1 MRLATRFK
9 LMGLLSAAIV
19 AITVA
24 ILLTSAQRVQQE
36 LLRNEAA
43 SDMVGAI
50 TGLRFLTMEYV
61 LKHEERTRTQW
72 RMRSASLAQ
81 LLAQLSADASQGG
94 YPGDGAVLAGLQIT
108 LGSIDKQFARLSEP
122 RPYARDATEQAVAA
136 EFEARLSGQITNR
149 MQGMIADA
157 MRLSADSRAGVL
169 AAQRQEQAVMLG
181 FGGLAMLMVA
191 VAAWLGYRS
200 VAHALQ
206 RLREGTQRV
215 GEGDLA
221 FRLDRRE
228 RDEIGELARAFDGMT
243 ARLRETSVSRNELAV
258 SNAALQSEI
267 RERQQAEGRNLEQLA
282 RLRLLHQITRSIGD
296 RQDLRS
302 IFQVVLRCLEDQLPI
317 SFGCA
322 CLYDPDSSHVMVSCV
337 GMHSAASLG
346 HPLSERTLIE
356 LDGAGLTRCVQG
368 EFVYETDIAETD
380 TPFARLLAGSGL
392 RSLVLAPLPVEGRVA
407 GILVAGRRAPGG
419 FSSGDCDF
427 LQQLSEHV
435 ALAVH
440 QGELYVALQR
450 AYDDMRQAQ
459 RKFLQ
464 QERLRALGQMASGIA
479 HDINNAISP
488 VALYTEYLLEGESG
502 LSPHARHCLEVVR
515 RAVDDVAATVAHM
528 REFYRMRD
536 AQLPQAPVAA
546 GELLQQVADLTRASW
561 NDMPQQHGATIR
573 LTVET
578 HPGLPPLMGVES
590 DIREALTNLVLNA
603 VDAMPDGGHLV
614 LRTRMLELGGQ
625 EGQGMR
631 RICIEVSDT
640 GIGMDEATRR
650 RCLEPF
656 FTTKGE
662 RGTGLGLAMVY
673 GMVERHGGQID
684 IVTAPGKGTTVRLGF
699 DAPPAPPLP
708 GLASAAG
715 TRAGKLRILA
725 VDDDPQLLHTLRVIL
740 ERDGHRVTEADGGQ
754 AGIDLF
760 RNAHA
765 SGEPYALVVTDL
777 GMPYVDGRKVADAV
791 KALSPAT
798 PVLLL
803 TGWGQRMAAENDIP
817 PHVDKVLGKPPRLE
831 ELRMALAECCGEEE
845 E

>member
-9 LMGLLSAAIV
+9 LMGLLSALIV
-19 AITVA
+19 AVTVA
-24 ILLTSAQRVQQE
+24 VLLDSAQRVRRE
-36 LLRNEAA
+36 VLRNETA
-43 SDMVGAI
+43 SEMVSAI

-81 LLAQLSADASQGG
+81 LLDAAAKTDAR
-94 YPGDGAVLAGLQIT
+94 GDAAVIAGLQIT
-108 LGSIDKQFARLSEP
+108 LASLDKQFARLSEP
-122 RPYARDATEQAVAA
+122 RPFAHDAAEQAVAK

-157 MRLSADSRAGVL
+157 MRLAADSRTGVL
-169 AAQRQEQAVMLG
+169 AAQRQEQVVTLA
-181 FGGLAMLMVA
+181 FGGIAMLAVA

-206 RLREGTQRV
+206 RLHEGTQRV
-215 GEGDLA
+215 GAGDLA

-228 RDEIGELARAFDGMT
+228 RDEIGDLARAFDGMT
-243 ARLRETSVSRNELAV
+243 ARLMETSVSRNELAA

-267 RERQQAEGRNLEQLA
+267 HERQQAEGRNLEQLA
-282 RLRLLHQITRSIGD
+282 RLHLLHQITRSIGD

-317 SFGCA
+317 NFGCA
-322 CLYDPDSSHVMVSCV
+322 FLYDRDSSRLMTSCV
-337 GMHSAASLG
+337 GMHSGAALG
-346 HPLSERTLIE
+346 NPLNERTVIE

-368 EFVYETDIAETD
+368 EFVYETDIAEAD
-380 TPFARLLAGSGL
+380 TPFARRLATGGL

-407 GILVAGRRAPGG
+407 GILVAARRAPHG
-419 FSSGDCDF
+419 FSSGECDF

-459 RKFLQ
+459 QKFLQ

-488 VALYTEYLLEGESG
+488 VALYTEYLLESEAG
-502 LSPHARHCLEVVR
+502 LSAHARHCLEVVR

-528 REFYRMRD
+528 REFYRSRD
-536 AQLPQAPVAA
+536 GLAPQVPVDA
-546 GELLQQVADLTRASW
+546 GQLLQQVADLTHSSW

-573 LTVET
+573 LAVEAS
-578 HPGLPPLMGVES
+578 PDLPPIMGVES

-614 LRTRMLELGGQ
+614 LRTRLLELGEQ

-631 RICIEVSDT
+631 RVAIEVCDT

-684 IVTAPGKGTTVRLGF
+684 IVTAPGKGTMVRLAF
-699 DAPPAPPLP
+699 DAPPAAPAA
-708 GLASAAG
+708 GLARMAG
-715 TRAGKLRILA
+715 PRAGQLRILA
-725 VDDDPQLLHTLRVIL
+725 VDDDPLLLKSLRVIL

-760 RNAHA
+760 CNAHN
-765 SGEPYALVVTDL
+765 SGEPYSLVVTDL
-777 GMPYVDGRKVADAV
+777 GMPYVDGRKVAQAV
-791 KALSPAT
+791 KALSPVT

-803 TGWGQRMAAENDIP
+803 TGWGQRMTAENDIP
-817 PHVDKVLGKPPRLE
+817 PYVDKVLSKPPKIE
-831 ELRMALAECCGEEE
+831 ELRLALADCCSEEA
-845 E
+845 

>member
-9 LMGLLSAAIV
+9 LMGLLSAMIV
-19 AITVA
+19 AMTVA
-24 ILLTSAQRVQQE
+24 ILLTSAERVRQE
-36 LLRNEAA
+36 VLRNEAA
-43 SDMVGAI
+43 SEMVNAI

-72 RMRSASLAQ
+72 SMRSASLAR
-81 LLAQLSADASQGG
+81 LLDEASRAGN
-94 YPGDGAVLAGLQIT
+94 PGDAAVVAGLQIT
-108 LGSIDKQFARLSEP
+108 LSSIDKQFERLSAR
-122 RPYARDATEQAVAA
+122 RPFARDAAEQAVAA
-136 EFEARLSGQITNR
+136 EFEAHLSGQITNR

-169 AAQRQEQAVMLG
+169 AAQRQEQAAMLA
-181 FGGLAMLMVA
+181 FGGLLMLAVA

-200 VAHALQ
+200 VVSALQ
-206 RLREGTQRV
+206 RLRVGTQRV
-215 GEGDLA
+215 GAGDLG
-221 FRLDRRE
+221 FRVYMRE
-228 RDEIGELARAFDGMT
+228 RDEIGELAQAFDSMT
-243 ARLRETSVSRNELAV
+243 ARLMETSVSRNELAA
-258 SNAALQSEI
+258 SNAALQLEI
-267 RERQQAEGRNLEQLA
+267 RERQQAEGRNLDQLA

-317 SFGCA
+317 NFGCA
-322 CLYDPDSSHVMVSCV
+322 CLYDKDSNHVVVSCV
-337 GMHSAASLG
+337 GMHSAAALG
-346 HPLSERTLIE
+346 HPLNERTVIE

-368 EFVYETDIAETD
+368 EFVYETDIAQAD
-380 TPFARLLAGSGL
+380 TPFARLLAAGGL

-407 GILVAGRRAPGG
+407 GILVAARRAPQG
-419 FSSGDCDF
+419 FSSGECEF

-450 AYDDMRQAQ
+450 AYDEMRQAQ
-459 RKFLQ
+459 QRFLQ

-488 VALYTEYLLEGESG
+488 VALYTEYLLESEAG

-528 REFYRMRD
+528 REFYRTRD
-536 AQLPQAPVAA
+536 AQLPQVPVAA
-546 GELLQQVADLTRASW
+546 GDLLQQVADLTRASW
-561 NDMPQQHGATIR
+561 HDMPQQHGATIR

-578 HPGLPPLMGVES
+578 IPDLPCFLGVDS

-603 VDAMPDGGHLV
+603 VDAMPDGGHLAM
-614 LRTRMLELGGQ
+614 RTRLLELGGQ
-625 EGQGMR
+625 EGQGER
-631 RICIEVSDT
+631 RVCIEVSDT
-640 GIGMDEATRR
+640 GVGMDEATRR

-673 GMVERHGGQID
+673 GMVERHGGHID
-684 IVTAPGKGTTVRLGF
+684 IVTAPGKGTTVRLAF
-699 DAPPAPPLP
+699 DVPPASPAPS
-708 GLASAAG
+708 LAFVPG
-715 TRAGKLRILA
+715 TRAGQLRILV
-725 VDDDPQLLHTLRVIL
+725 VDDDPQLLKSLRVIL

-777 GMPYVDGRKVADAV
+777 GMPYVDGRKVAQAV
-791 KALSPAT
+791 KAIAPAT

-831 ELRMALAECCGEEE
+831 ELRMALAECCSEEA
-845 E
+845 

>member
-9 LMGLLSAAIV
+9 LMGLLSAVIV
-19 AITVA
+19 AMTVA
-24 ILLTSAQRVQQE
+24 ILLTSAERVRQE
-36 LLRNEAA
+36 VLRNEAA
-43 SDMVGAI
+43 SEMVNAI

-61 LKHEERTRTQW
+61 LKHEERTRVQW
-72 RMRSASLAQ
+72 RLRSASLTR
-81 LLAQLSADASQGG
+81 LLDEASQAAS
-94 YPGDGAVLAGLQIT
+94 PGDAAVVAGLQIT
-108 LGSIDKQFARLSEP
+108 LSSIDKQFERLSAP
-122 RPYARDATEQAVAA
+122 RPLARDAAEQAVAA
-136 EFEARLSGQITNR
+136 EFEARLSGQITHR

-157 MRLSADSRAGVL
+157 MRLLADSRAGVL
-169 AAQRQEQAVMLG
+169 AAQEQEQAAMLG
-181 FGGLAMLMVA
+181 FGGLVMLAVA

-200 VAHALQ
+200 VVSALQ
-206 RLREGTQRV
+206 RLRVGTQRV
-215 GEGDLA
+215 GAGDLG
-221 FRLDRRE
+221 FRVGMRE
-228 RDEIGELARAFDGMT
+228 RDEIGELAQAFDSMT
-243 ARLRETSVSRNELAV
+243 ARLMETSVSRNELAA

-267 RERQQAEGRNLEQLA
+267 RERQQAEGRALEQLA

-317 SFGCA
+317 NFGCA
-322 CLYDPDSSHVMVSCV
+322 CLYDKDSDRVMVSCI
-337 GMHSAASLG
+337 GMHSAAALG
-346 HPLSERTLIE
+346 HPLNERTVIA
-356 LDGAGLTRCVQG
+356 LDGAGLTRCIQG
-368 EFVYETDIAETD
+368 EFVYETDIAQGD
-380 TPFARLLAGSGL
+380 TPFARLLAAGGL

-407 GILVAGRRAPGG
+407 GILVAARRAPHG
-419 FSSGDCDF
+419 FSHGECEF

-450 AYDDMRQAQ
+450 AYDEMRHAQ
-459 RKFLQ
+459 QKFLQ

-488 VALYTEYLLEGESG
+488 VALYTEYLLESEAG

-528 REFYRMRD
+528 REFYRTRD
-536 AQLPQAPVAA
+536 AQLPQLPVAA

-561 NDMPQQHGATIR
+561 HDMPQQHGATIR
-573 LTVET
+573 LTVESSPDLPCF
-578 HPGLPPLMGVES
+578 PGVDS

-603 VDAMPDGGHLV
+603 VDAMPDGGDLA
-614 LRTRMLELGGQ
+614 LRTRLLELGGQ
-625 EGQGMR
+625 EGQGER
-631 RICIEVSDT
+631 RVCIEVSDT
-640 GIGMDEATRR
+640 GVGMDEATRR

-673 GMVERHGGQID
+673 GMVERHGGHID
-684 IVTAPGKGTTVRLGF
+684 IVTAPGKGTTVRLAFGV
-699 DAPPAPPLP
+699 PPASPPPSLVHAP
-708 GLASAAG
+708 G
-715 TRAGKLRILA
+715 TRAARLRILA
-725 VDDDPQLLHTLRVIL
+725 VDDDPQLLKSLRVIL

-777 GMPYVDGRKVADAV
+777 GMPYIDGRKVAQAV
-791 KALSPAT
+791 KAIAPAT

-803 TGWGQRMAAENDIP
+803 TGWGRRMAAENDIP

-831 ELRMALAECCGEEE
+831 ELRMALAECCSEEA
-845 E
+845 

>member
-1 MRLATRFK
+1 
-9 LMGLLSAAIV
+9 
-19 AITVA
+19 
-24 ILLTSAQRVQQE
+24 
-36 LLRNEAA
+36 
-43 SDMVGAI
+43 
-50 TGLRFLTMEYV
+50 
-61 LKHEERTRTQW
+61 
-72 RMRSASLAQ
+72 
-81 LLAQLSADASQGG
+81 
-94 YPGDGAVLAGLQIT
+94 
-108 LGSIDKQFARLSEP
+108 
-122 RPYARDATEQAVAA
+122 
-136 EFEARLSGQITNR
+136 
-149 MQGMIADA
+149 
-157 MRLSADSRAGVL
+157 
-169 AAQRQEQAVMLG
+169 
-181 FGGLAMLMVA
+181 
-191 VAAWLGYRS
+191 
-200 VAHALQ
+200 
-206 RLREGTQRV
+206 
-215 GEGDLA
+215 
-221 FRLDRRE
+221 
-228 RDEIGELARAFDGMT
+228 
-243 ARLRETSVSRNELAV
+243 
-258 SNAALQSEI
+258 
-267 RERQQAEGRNLEQLA
+267 
-282 RLRLLHQITRSIGD
+282 
-296 RQDLRS
+296 
-302 IFQVVLRCLEDQLPI
+302 
-317 SFGCA
+317 
-322 CLYDPDSSHVMVSCV
+322 
-337 GMHSAASLG
+337 
-346 HPLSERTLIE
+346 
-356 LDGAGLTRCVQG
+356 
-368 EFVYETDIAETD
+368 VYETDIAETD

>member
-9 LMGLLSAAIV
+9 LMGLLSAVIV
-19 AITVA
+19 AMTVA
-24 ILLTSAQRVQQE
+24 ILLTSAERVRQE
-36 LLRNEAA
+36 VLRNEAA
-43 SDMVGAI
+43 SEMVNAI

-72 RMRSASLAQ
+72 RLRSASLAR
-81 LLAQLSADASQGG
+81 LLDQASQGG
-94 YPGDGAVLAGLQIT
+94 NPGDAAVVAGLQIT
-108 LGSIDKQFARLSEP
+108 LSSIDKQFERLSAP
-122 RPYARDATEQAVAA
+122 RPFARDAAEQAVSA

-157 MRLSADSRAGVL
+157 MRLSAESRAGVL
-169 AAQRQEQAVMLG
+169 TAQRQEQAAILG
-181 FGGLAMLMVA
+181 FGGLLMLAVA
-191 VAAWLGYRS
+191 VVAWLGYRGVVS
-200 VAHALQ
+200 ALQ
-206 RLREGTQRV
+206 RLRVGTQHV
-215 GEGDLA
+215 GAGDLG
-221 FRLDRRE
+221 FRVDMRE
-228 RDEIGELARAFDGMT
+228 RDEIGELAQAFDCMT
-243 ARLRETSVSRNELAV
+243 ARLMETSVSRNELAA

-267 RERQQAEGRNLEQLA
+267 RERQQAQGRALEQLA

-317 SFGCA
+317 NFGCA
-322 CLYDPDSSHVMVSCV
+322 CLYDKDSNHVMVSCV
-337 GMHSAASLG
+337 GMHSAAALG
-346 HPLSERTLIE
+346 HPLSERTVIE
-356 LDGAGLTRCVQG
+356 LDGAGLTRCIQG
-368 EFVYETDIAETD
+368 EFVYETDIAQAD
-380 TPFARLLAGSGL
+380 MPFTRLLAAGGL

-407 GILVAGRRAPGG
+407 GILVAARRAPHG
-419 FSSGDCDF
+419 FSSGECEF

-450 AYDDMRQAQ
+450 AYDEMRQAQ
-459 RKFLQ
+459 QRFLQ

-488 VALYTEYLLEGESG
+488 VALYTEYLLESEAG

-528 REFYRMRD
+528 REFYRTRD
-536 AQLPQAPVAA
+536 AQLPQLPVAA

-561 NDMPQQHGATIR
+561 HDMPQQHGATIR

-578 HPGLPPLMGVES
+578 VPDLPTFLGVDS

-603 VDAMPDGGHLV
+603 VDAMPDGGHLT
-614 LRTRMLELGGQ
+614 LRTRLLELGGQ
-625 EGQGMR
+625 EGQGER
-631 RICIEVSDT
+631 RVCLEVSDT
-640 GIGMDEATRR
+640 GVGMDEATRR

-673 GMVERHGGQID
+673 GMVERHGGHID
-684 IVTAPGKGTTVRLGF
+684 IVTAPGKGTTVRLAF
-699 DAPPAPPLP
+699 NVPPASPPPSQAPVP
-708 GLASAAG
+708 GA
-715 TRAGKLRILA
+715 RAGRLRILA
-725 VDDDPQLLHTLRVIL
+725 VDDDPQLLKSLRVIL

-777 GMPYVDGRKVADAV
+777 GMPYVDGRKVAQAV
-791 KALSPAT
+791 KAIAPAT

-803 TGWGQRMAAENDIP
+803 TGWGQRMAAENDLP
-817 PHVDKVLGKPPRLE
+817 LHVDKVLGKPPRLE
-831 ELRMALAECCGEEE
+831 ELRMALAECCSEEA
-845 E
+845 

>member
-1 MRLATRFK
+1 
-9 LMGLLSAAIV
+9 
-19 AITVA
+19 
-24 ILLTSAQRVQQE
+24 
-36 LLRNEAA
+36 
-43 SDMVGAI
+43 
-50 TGLRFLTMEYV
+50 
-61 LKHEERTRTQW
+61 
-72 RMRSASLAQ
+72 
-81 LLAQLSADASQGG
+81 
-94 YPGDGAVLAGLQIT
+94 
-108 LGSIDKQFARLSEP
+108 
-122 RPYARDATEQAVAA
+122 
-136 EFEARLSGQITNR
+136 
-149 MQGMIADA
+149 
-157 MRLSADSRAGVL
+157 
-169 AAQRQEQAVMLG
+169 
-181 FGGLAMLMVA
+181 
-191 VAAWLGYRS
+191 
-200 VAHALQ
+200 
-206 RLREGTQRV
+206 
-215 GEGDLA
+215 
-221 FRLDRRE
+221 
-228 RDEIGELARAFDGMT
+228 
-243 ARLRETSVSRNELAV
+243 
-258 SNAALQSEI
+258 
-267 RERQQAEGRNLEQLA
+267 
-282 RLRLLHQITRSIGD
+282 
-296 RQDLRS
+296 
-302 IFQVVLRCLEDQLPI
+302 
-317 SFGCA
+317 
-322 CLYDPDSSHVMVSCV
+322 
-337 GMHSAASLG
+337 
-346 HPLSERTLIE
+346 
-356 LDGAGLTRCVQG
+356 
-368 EFVYETDIAETD
+368 
-380 TPFARLLAGSGL
+380 
-392 RSLVLAPLPVEGRVA
+392 
-407 GILVAGRRAPGG
+407 
-419 FSSGDCDF
+419 
-427 LQQLSEHV
+427 
-435 ALAVH
+435 
-440 QGELYVALQR
+440 
-450 AYDDMRQAQ
+450 
-459 RKFLQ
+459 
-464 QERLRALGQMASGIA
+464 MASGIA

-673 GMVERHGGQID
+673 GMAERHGGQID

-708 GLASAAG
+708 GLASTAG
-715 TRAGKLRILA
+715 TRAGQLRILA
-725 VDDDPQLLHTLRVIL
+725 VDDDPQLLHSLRVIL

-777 GMPYVDGRKVADAV
+777 GMPYVDGRKVAHAV

>member
-19 AITVA
+19 AMSVA
-24 ILLTSAQRVQQE
+24 VLLVSAQRVREE

-43 SDMVGAI
+43 VEMVNAI
-50 TGLRFLTMEYV
+50 TGLRFLSMEYV
-61 LKHEERTRTQW
+61 LRHEDRTRAQW
-72 RMRSASLAQ
+72 RLRSASLAQ
-81 LLAQLSADASQGG
+81 LLDNAAASGPRSDA
-94 YPGDGAVLAGLQIT
+94 AVVAGLQIT
-108 LGSIDKQFARLSEP
+108 LGSIDKQFALLSAP
-122 RPYARDATEQAVAA
+122 RPYVRDAAEQSVAA

-157 MRLSADSRAGVL
+157 MRLSAGSRAGVL
-169 AAQRQEQAVMLG
+169 AAQRQEQAAMVGLGGILMLV
-181 FGGLAMLMVA
+181 VA
-191 VAAWLGYRS
+191 AAAWLGYRGVVQS
-200 VAHALQ
+200 LQ

-215 GEGDLA
+215 GGGDLA
-221 FRLDRRE
+221 FRIGMPE
-228 RDEIGELARAFDGMT
+228 RDEIGDLAHAFDGMT
-243 ARLRETSVSRNELAV
+243 ARLAETSVSRNELAA
-258 SNAALQSEI
+258 SNAALQAQI
-267 RERQQAEGRNLEQLA
+267 REREQAEGRNLEQLA

-317 SFGCA
+317 AFGCA
-322 CLYDPDSSHVMVSCV
+322 CLYDRDSGHLLVSCI
-337 GMHSAASLG
+337 GMHSAAAPG
-346 HPLSERTLIE
+346 HPLTERTLIE

-368 EFVYETDIAETD
+368 EFVYETDIADMD
-380 TPFARLLAGSGL
+380 TPFARLLAACGL
-392 RSLVLAPLPVEGRVA
+392 RSLVLAPLPVDGRVA
-407 GILVAGRRAPGG
+407 GILAAARRAPDG
-419 FSSGDCDF
+419 FSSGECDF

-440 QGELYVALQR
+440 QGELYAALQR
-450 AYDDMRQAQ
+450 ACDDMRHAQ
-459 RKFLQ
+459 QTFLQ

-488 VALYTEYLLEGESG
+488 VALYTEYLLDAEAG

-515 RAVDDVAATVAHM
+515 RAADDVAATVARM
-528 REFYRMRD
+528 REFYRTRD
-536 AQLPQAPVAA
+536 AQPGHAPVDA

-573 LTVET
+573 LAVEAM
-578 HPGLPPLMGVES
+578 PDLPPFMGEES

-603 VDAMPDGGHLV
+603 VDAMPDGGHLI
-614 LRTRMLELGGQ
+614 LRSRMLEMGGQ
-625 EGQGMR
+625 EGQGVR
-631 RICIEVSDT
+631 RVCIEVSDT
-640 GIGMDEATRR
+640 GVGMDEATQH

-673 GMVERHGGQID
+673 GMVERHGGHID

-699 DAPPAPPLP
+699 DALPVVPPPR
-708 GLASAAG
+708 LAGGAG
-715 TRAGKLRILA
+715 ARTGQLRILA
-725 VDDDPQLLHTLRVIL
+725 VDDDPQLLDTLRVIL

-760 RNAHA
+760 RDAHA
-765 SGEPYALVVTDL
+765 GGDPFGLVVTDL
-777 GMPYVDGRKVADAV
+777 GMPYVDGRKVAQAV

-803 TGWGQRMAAENDIP
+803 TGWGQRMVAENDVP
-817 PHVDKVLGKPPRLE
+817 PHVDKVLSKPPRLD
-831 ELRMALAECCGEEE
+831 ELRMALAECCGEEV
-845 E
+845 

>member
-19 AITVA
+19 AMAVA
-24 ILLTSAQRVQQE
+24 ILLISAQRVRQE
-36 LLRNEAA
+36 LQRNEMAGE
-43 SDMVGAI
+43 MVSAI

-72 RMRSASLAQ
+72 RMRCTSLAQ
-81 LLAQLSADASQGG
+81 LLADVAAMDHRSDA
-94 YPGDGAVLAGLQIT
+94 AVVAGLQIT
-108 LGSIDKQFARLSEP
+108 LSSIDNQFGVLSAP
-122 RPYARDATEQAVAA
+122 RSYTRNGAEQAVAA

-157 MRLSADSRAGVL
+157 MRLSAASREGVL
-169 AAQRQEQAVMLG
+169 VAQRQEQAAMLG
-181 FGGLAMLMVA
+181 FGGLVMLVVA
-191 VAAWLGYRS
+191 ATAWLGYRS
-200 VAHALQ
+200 VVQSLQ

-215 GEGDLA
+215 GAGDLA
-221 FRLDRRE
+221 YRVDIME
-228 RDEIGELARAFDGMT
+228 RDEIGDLARAFDGMT
-243 ARLRETSVSRNELAV
+243 ARLMETSVSRNELAA

-267 RERQQAEGRNLEQLA
+267 RERQQAEARNLEQLA

-317 SFGCA
+317 AFGCA
-322 CLYDPDSSHVMVSCV
+322 CLYDRDSGHLMVNCI
-337 GMHSAASLG
+337 GMHSAAAG
-346 HPLSERTLIE
+346 HPLHERTMIE
-356 LDGAGLTRCVQG
+356 LDGAALTRCVQG
-368 EFVYETDIAETD
+368 EFVYETDIAEAD
-380 TPFARLLAGSGL
+380 TPFARSLAACGL
-392 RSLVLAPLPVEGRVA
+392 RSLVLAPLPVDGRVA
-407 GILVAGRRAPGG
+407 GILAAARRAPDG
-419 FSSGDCDF
+419 FSSGECDF

-440 QGELYVALQR
+440 QGELYAALQR

-459 RKFLQ
+459 QKFLQ

-488 VALYTEYLLEGESG
+488 VALYTEYLLEGEAG

-515 RAVDDVAATVAHM
+515 RAVDDVAATVARM

-536 AQLPQAPVAA
+536 AHLAQAPVAA
-546 GELLQQVADLTRASW
+546 GEVLQQVADLTRASW
-561 NDMPQQHGATIR
+561 NDMPQQRGATIR
-573 LTVET
+573 LTVEAM
-578 HPGLPPLMGVES
+578 PDLPPFMGVES

-603 VDAMPDGGHLV
+603 VDAMPDGGHLT
-614 LRTRMLELGGQ
+614 LRARQLELGEQ
-625 EGQGMR
+625 EGQGVR
-631 RICIEVSDT
+631 RISIEVSDT
-640 GIGMDEATRR
+640 GIGMDEATQR

-673 GMVERHGGQID
+673 GMAERHGGYID

-699 DAPPAPPLP
+699 DAPSAAPAPV
-708 GLASAAG
+708 ASKAG
-715 TRAGKLRILA
+715 TRAGQLRILA
-725 VDDDPQLLHTLRVIL
+725 VDDDPQLLDSLRVIL

-760 RNAHA
+760 RDAHA
-765 SGEPYALVVTDL
+765 SGEPYGLVVTDL
-777 GMPYVDGRKVADAV
+777 GMPYVDGRKVAQAV

-803 TGWGQRMAAENDIP
+803 TGWGQRMAAENDAP
-817 PHVDKVLGKPPRLE
+817 PYVDKVLGKPPRLE
-831 ELRMALAECCGEEE
+831 ELRMALAECCGEEA
-845 E
+845 

>member
-9 LMGLLSAAIV
+9 LMGLLSAVIV
-19 AITVA
+19 AMTVA
-24 ILLTSAQRVQQE
+24 ILLTSAERVRRE
-36 LLRNEAA
+36 VLRNEAA
-43 SDMVGAI
+43 SEMVSAI

-61 LKHEERTRTQW
+61 LRHEERTRMQW
-72 RMRSASLAQ
+72 RMRSASLAK
-81 LLAQLSADASQGG
+81 LLGEASQAG
-94 YPGDGAVLAGLQIT
+94 YRSDAAVVAGLQIT
-108 LGSIDKQFARLSEP
+108 LSSIDNQFEQLAAPRAFARDT
-122 RPYARDATEQAVAA
+122 AEQATAA
-136 EFEARLSGQITNR
+136 KFEAHLSGQITNR

-157 MRLSADSRAGVL
+157 MRLLADSRAGVL
-169 AAQRQEQAVMLG
+169 AAQRQEQAAMLG
-181 FGGLAMLMVA
+181 FGGLVMLVVA

-200 VAHALQ
+200 VVHSLQ

-215 GEGDLA
+215 GAGDLA
-221 FRLDRRE
+221 FRVDMRE
-228 RDEIGELARAFDGMT
+228 RDEIGELAQAFDSMT
-243 ARLRETSVSRNELAV
+243 ARLMETSVSRNELAFA
-258 SNAALQSEI
+258 NAALQSEI
-267 RERQQAEGRNLEQLA
+267 RERQQAEGRNLDQLA

-317 SFGCA
+317 NFGCA
-322 CLYDPDSSHVMVSCV
+322 CLYDRDSNHVMVSCV
-337 GMHSAASLG
+337 GMHSAAALS
-346 HPLSERTLIE
+346 HPLNERTVIE

-368 EFVYETDIAETD
+368 EFVYETDIAQAD
-380 TPFARLLAGSGL
+380 TPFARLLAASGL
-392 RSLVLAPLPVEGRVA
+392 RSLVLAPLPVDGRVA
-407 GILVAGRRAPGG
+407 GILVAARRAPDG
-419 FSSGDCDF
+419 FSSGECDF

-459 RKFLQ
+459 QKFLQ

-488 VALYTEYLLEGESG
+488 VALYTEYLLESEAG

-515 RAVDDVAATVAHM
+515 RAVDDVAATVSHM
-528 REFYRMRD
+528 REFYRTRD
-536 AQLPQAPVAA
+536 AQLPQLPVAA
-546 GELLQQVADLTRASW
+546 AELLQQVADLTRGSW
-561 NDMPQQHGATIR
+561 HDMPQQHGATIR

-578 HPGLPPLMGVES
+578 APDLPAFLGVDS

-603 VDAMPDGGHLV
+603 VDAMPDGGHLI
-614 LRTRMLELGGQ
+614 LRTRLLELGGQ
-625 EGQGMR
+625 EGQGER
-631 RICIEVSDT
+631 RVCIEVSDS
-640 GIGMDEATRR
+640 GVGMDEATRR

-673 GMVERHGGQID
+673 GMVERHGGHID
-684 IVTAPGKGTTVRLGF
+684 IVTAPGKGTTVRLAF
-699 DAPPAPPLP
+699 DAPPAGPLP
-708 GLASAAG
+708 GLAPARGS
-715 TRAGKLRILA
+715 RAGHLRILA
-725 VDDDPQLLHTLRVIL
+725 VDDDPQLLHSLRVIL

-760 RNAHA
+760 RNAHDI
-765 SGEPYALVVTDL
+765 GEPYALVVTDL
-777 GMPYVDGRKVADAV
+777 GMPYVDGRKVAQAV

-803 TGWGQRMAAENDIP
+803 TGWGQRMVAENDIP
-817 PHVDKVLGKPPRLE
+817 VYVDKVLGKPPRLE
-831 ELRMALAECCGEEE
+831 ELRMALAECCGEEV
-845 E
+845 